1 MAEETTL
8 KHAME
13 SLRMAHQAFRR
24 ISEEEARELESLR
37 LRAIEAQLSAAP
49 QVLAELRLRV
59 MERAFDVLQL
69 GRFANAIENHGWM
82 NLFREWV
89 DPLRQ
94 PDSQRQIGTFYEVL
108 ITRSSPIFRSF
119 FFSYIWGH
127 AAPMDQDP
135 VPHYWLSGQG
145 VFMDSGRTEPPV
157 PAGTRPG
164 HAGIV
169 DFKGKSGRDQQYET
183 PTGDAD
189 AKGSTPNA

>member
-8 KHAME
+8 KRAME
-13 SLRMAHQAFRR
+13 SLRMAHQPFRR
-24 ISEEEARELESLR
+24 ISEEEARELESHR
-37 LRAIEAQLSAAP
+37 LRAVEAQQSASP

-89 DPLRQ
+89 DPSRE
-94 PDSQRQIGTFYEVL
+94 PDSQRQMSNFYEKL
-108 ITRSSPIFRSF
+108 ITRSSPMFRSF
-119 FFSYIWGH
+119 FFNYIWNH
-127 AAPMDQDP
+127 PQPMDRDP
-135 VPHYWLSGQG
+135 VPHYWLDGKG
-145 VFMDSGRTEPPV
+145 VFMDSGRTEPAV
-157 PAGTRPG
+157 PSGTRPG

-183 PTGDAD
+183 PSGDAD
-189 AKGSTPNA
+189 SKGSTPNA